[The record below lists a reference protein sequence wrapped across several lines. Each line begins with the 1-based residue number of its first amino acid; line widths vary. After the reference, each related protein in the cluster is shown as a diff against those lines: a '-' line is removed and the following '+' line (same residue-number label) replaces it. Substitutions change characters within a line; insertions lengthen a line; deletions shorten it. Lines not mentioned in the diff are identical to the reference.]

1 MDVIYTIVMKMGL
14 TNIGYIILILG
25 IFIDITPKIKWN
37 PIKSIIKYFGKW
49 FNTSVE
55 NEIASFK
62 EEVNTKF
69 AELKQEQL
77 AQRET
82 LDKLIFDQENKEV
95 SRLRW
100 EIINF
105 ETSLQNNVKHSR
117 QQYCHILDN
126 AMKYQRMILQEED
139 YEDGEN
145 VPEVLEA
152 IEAIKKHY
160 EEHRGDQTALYF

>member
-1 MDVIYTIVMKMGL
+1 MSVLYSYFMKIGAE
-14 TNIGYIILILG
+14 NIGWIVLFLG

-55 NEIASFK
+55 REIASFK
-62 EEVNTKF
+62 EEVNDKF
-69 AELKQEQL
+69 TELKQEQL

-105 ETSLQNNVKHSR
+105 DTSLQNNVKHSR

-126 AMKYQRMILQEED
+126 AMKYQRMVLAEDD
-139 YEDGEN
+139 YEDDEN
-145 VPEVLEA
+145 LSEVLEA

-160 EEHRGDQTALYF
+160 EAHRGDQTALYF